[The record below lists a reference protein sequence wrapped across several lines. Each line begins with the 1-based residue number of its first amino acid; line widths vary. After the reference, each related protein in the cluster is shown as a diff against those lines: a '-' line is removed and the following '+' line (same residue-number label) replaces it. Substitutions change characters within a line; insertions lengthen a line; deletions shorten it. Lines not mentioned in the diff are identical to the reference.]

1 MGLMQSIQDDLKA
14 AMKSQDKVRMGALR
28 MLLSDLKYAKAA
40 VSMSEEL
47 PDPEVI
53 KVVQSYHKKLEK
65 SLGDFPAGEARQAI
79 EAEIKIIAE
88 YVPQKASRE
97 QVVQAVDAVLAST
110 TERQFGAVMKLV
122 MAQLGSAGDGKVVSE
137 ILKAK
142 LG

>member
-14 AMKSQDKVRMGALR
+14 AMKSQDKVRTGALR

-40 VSMSEEL
+40 VSMAEEL
-47 PDPEVI
+47 PDAEVI
-53 KVVQSYHKKLEK
+53 KVVQAYHKKLEK
-65 SLGDFPAGEARQAI
+65 SLGDFPEGDARQAL

-97 QVVQAVDAVLAST
+97 QVAQAVDAVLAST
-110 TERQFGAVMKLV
+110 AERQFGAVMKLV

>member
-1 MGLMQSIQDDLKA
+1 MGLMQGIQDDLKT
-14 AMKSQDKVRMGALR
+14 AMKSQDKPRTGALR

-47 PDPEVI
+47 PDAEVL

-65 SLGDFPAGEARQAI
+65 SLADFPEGEARLAL

-88 YVPQKASRE
+88 YLPQRASRDDVE
-97 QVVQAVDAVLAST
+97 REVNAVLSST
-110 TERQFGAVMKLV
+110 SERQFGVLMKAVMAK
-122 MAQLGSAGDGKVVSE
+122 LGSGGDGKVVSE